1 MVDQAPSKARR
12 SVGTYD
18 SYPDA
23 QRAVDVLSDKGFPV
37 EHVAIVGRGLRFEEQ
52 VLGRETVGSAAT
64 RGAGQGATVGVL
76 FGLFLWAISAND
88 VAAGWL
94 ILYGLVWGTV
104 LGAIL
109 SAIFHSA
116 SGGQRD
122 FRSASRMTA
131 DHYDVM
137 VDAELADEATRV
149 LDGGEPATA
158 TATAATSA
166 PEPPPAAAPPATPP
180 AIPPTAPP
188 EA

>member
-1 MVDQAPSKARR
+1 MAAPSAPHTARL

-18 SYPDA
+18 TYADA

-52 VLGRETVGSAAT
+52 VLGRETVGSAT
-64 RGAGQGATVGVL
+64 MRGAGQGAIVGVL

-109 SAIFHSA
+109 SAIFQAA

-137 VDAELADEATRV
+137 VDQEHGAEAKRL
-149 LDGGEPATA
+149 LDGGSAEPAA
-158 TATAATSA
+158 V
-166 PEPPPAAAPPATPP
+166 
-180 AIPPTAPP
+180 PPTSPA
-188 EA
+188 E

>member
-1 MVDQAPSKARR
+1 MADQTAATTARR

-18 SYPDA
+18 SYADA
-23 QRAVDVLSDKGFPV
+23 QRAVDRLSDQGFPV
-37 EHVAIVGRGLRFEEQ
+37 ERVAIVGRGLRFEEQ
-52 VLGRETVGSAAT
+52 VLGRETVGSAAL
-64 RGAGQGATVGVL
+64 RGAGQGAIVGVL

-94 ILYGLVWGTV
+94 ILYGLVWGAI

-109 SAIFHSA
+109 GAIYQAA

-137 VDAELADEATRV
+137 VDDAVAGEAMRI
-149 LDGGEPATA
+149 LDGGAPA
-158 TATAATSA
+158 
-166 PEPPPAAAPPATPP
+166 PAAPASGATEPRATEPPATETPP
-180 AIPPTAPP
+180 STA
-188 EA
+188 

>member
-1 MVDQAPSKARR
+1 MADQTTASARR

-23 QRAVDVLSDKGFPV
+23 QRAVDRLSDAGFPV
-37 EHVAIVGRGLRFEEQ
+37 SRVAIVGRGLRFEEQ
-52 VLGRETVGSAAT
+52 VLGRETVGSAAL
-64 RGAGQGATVGVL
+64 RGAGQGAVVGVL

-94 ILYGLVWGTV
+94 ILYGLIWGAV

-109 SAIFHSA
+109 GAIYQAA

-137 VDAELADEATRV
+137 VDDDVAAEAIRI
-149 LDGGEPATA
+149 LDGGASSAPATGA
-158 TATAATSA
+158 TAPPSMPDPSA
-166 PEPPPAAAPPATPP
+166 GSPPPASPPAG
-180 AIPPTAPP
+180 A
-188 EA
+188 

>member
-1 MVDQAPSKARR
+1 MADQTSSSARR

-18 SYPDA
+18 SYGDA
-23 QRAVDVLSDKGFPV
+23 QRAVDRLSDNGFPV
-37 EHVAIVGRGLRFEEQ
+37 ERVAIVGRGLRFEEQ
-52 VLGRETVGSAAT
+52 VLGRETVSSAAL
-64 RGAGQGATVGVL
+64 RGAGQGAIVGVL

-94 ILYGLVWGTV
+94 ILYGLIWGAI

-109 SAIFHSA
+109 SAIFQAA

-137 VDAELADEATRV
+137 DDEAVADEAVRI
-149 LDGGEPATA
+149 LDGGTPAA
-158 TATAATSA
+158 AAPAATA
-166 PEPPPAAAPPATPP
+166 PEPPAGSTPP
-180 AIPPTAPP
+180 APA
-188 EA
+188 